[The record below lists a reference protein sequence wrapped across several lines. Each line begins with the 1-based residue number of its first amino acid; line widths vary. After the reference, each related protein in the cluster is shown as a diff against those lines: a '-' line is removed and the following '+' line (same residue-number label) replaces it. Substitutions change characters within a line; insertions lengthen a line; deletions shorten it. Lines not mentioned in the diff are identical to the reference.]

1 MKLILLGAPGAGKG
15 TQADII
21 KKKLNIPTISTGNI
35 LRAAVKNGTP
45 TGLKA
50 KEYMDAGKLVPDEVI
65 IGIINERLQ
74 ESDCANG
81 YILDGVPRTIAQAE
95 ALEQAGIRFDAVV
108 AIEIHCGGYH
118 TGDPAGVGSGRMI
131 TLKSPHEIELM
142 RRAGKITAAARAL
155 ARDMVKPGVT
165 TAQIDKAVFQ
175 FIKEQGATPSFL
187 HYNGYPASVCVSVN
201 DEIIHGIPG
210 KRVLQEGDIVSVDVG
225 AFIGG
230 FHGDCA
236 GTYPCGQV
244 SDEALRLIRVTQ
256 QSFFEG
262 MKYAREGYRLSD
274 ISAAVQAY
282 VEANGFSVVREYVG
296 HGVGRQMHE
305 APEVPNYGK
314 PGHGPRLLRGM
325 TIAVEPMVNAGTAAI
340 RQMPDGWTVRT
351 ADGKNAAHYENT
363 VLITAGEPELL
374 TDPEKSLV

>member
-1 MKLILLGAPGAGKG
+1 
-15 TQADII
+15 
-21 KKKLNIPTISTGNI
+21 
-35 LRAAVKNGTP
+35 
-45 TGLKA
+45 
-50 KEYMDAGKLVPDEVI
+50 
-65 IGIINERLQ
+65 
-74 ESDCANG
+74 
-81 YILDGVPRTIAQAE
+81 
-95 ALEQAGIRFDAVV
+95 
-108 AIEIHCGGYH
+108 
-118 TGDPAGVGSGRMI
+118 MI

-142 RRAGKITAAARAL
+142 RRAGKITAAARAV

-175 FIKEQGATPSFL
+175 FIKEQGAIPSFL

>member
-1 MKLILLGAPGAGKG
+1 
-15 TQADII
+15 
-21 KKKLNIPTISTGNI
+21 
-35 LRAAVKNGTP
+35 
-45 TGLKA
+45 
-50 KEYMDAGKLVPDEVI
+50 
-65 IGIINERLQ
+65 
-74 ESDCANG
+74 
-81 YILDGVPRTIAQAE
+81 
-95 ALEQAGIRFDAVV
+95 
-108 AIEIHCGGYH
+108 
-118 TGDPAGVGSGRMI
+118 MI
-131 TLKSPHEIELM
+131 TLKSAHEIELM

-155 ARDMVKPGVT
+155 ARDMVRPGVT
-165 TAQIDKAVFQ
+165 TRQIDKAVFQ
-175 FIKEQGATPSFL
+175 FITEQGATPSFL

-244 SDEALRLIRVTQ
+244 SDEAMRLIRVTQ
-256 QSFFEG
+256 ESFFQG
-262 MKYAREGYRLSD
+262 IKYAREGYRLSD

-282 VEANGFSVVREYVG
+282 VESNGFSVVREYVG
-296 HGVGRQMHE
+296 HGIGRRMHE
-305 APEVPNYGK
+305 PPEVPNFGN

-325 TIAVEPMVNAGTAAI
+325 TIAVEPMVNAGSAAI
-340 RQMPDGWTVRT
+340 KQMPDGWTVKT

-363 VLITAGEPELL
+363 ILITAGEPELL

>member
-1 MKLILLGAPGAGKG
+1 M
-15 TQADII
+15 
-21 KKKLNIPTISTGNI
+21 
-35 LRAAVKNGTP
+35 
-45 TGLKA
+45 
-50 KEYMDAGKLVPDEVI
+50 
-65 IGIINERLQ
+65 
-74 ESDCANG
+74 
-81 YILDGVPRTIAQAE
+81 
-95 ALEQAGIRFDAVV
+95 
-108 AIEIHCGGYH
+108 
-118 TGDPAGVGSGRMI
+118 
-131 TLKSPHEIELM
+131 
-142 RRAGKITAAARAL
+142 
-155 ARDMVKPGVT
+155 
-165 TAQIDKAVFQ
+165 
-175 FIKEQGATPSFL
+175 
-187 HYNGYPASVCVSVN
+187 CVSVN

-262 MKYAREGYRLSD
+262 IKFAREGCRLSD

-296 HGVGRQMHE
+296 HGIGRRMHE
-305 APEVPNYGK
+305 PPEVPNYGS
-314 PGHGPRLLRGM
+314 
-325 TIAVEPMVNAGTAAI
+325 AAI
-340 RQMPDGWTVRT
+340 AQMPDGWTVKT

-363 VLITAGEPELL
+363 ILITAGEPELL